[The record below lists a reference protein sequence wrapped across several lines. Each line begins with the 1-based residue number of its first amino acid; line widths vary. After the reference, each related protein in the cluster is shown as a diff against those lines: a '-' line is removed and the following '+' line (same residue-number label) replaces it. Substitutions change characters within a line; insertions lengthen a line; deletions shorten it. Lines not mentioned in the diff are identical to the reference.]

1 MKSVSSIEISP
12 FSLLVMSKGVATRE
26 VGSMVKVQ
34 MAGLGEGAR
43 ESVLRQNI
51 QVDDEIDMSDTSEW
65 VVVAAEEVLALLIG
79 KIGNMLDLEVVDRE

>member
-12 FSLLVMSKGVATRE
+12 FSLLVMSMGVATRE

-34 MAGLGEGAR
+34 MVGLGEGAR

-65 VVVAAEEVLALLIG
+65 VVVAAEEVLALLIS